1 MERELYVL
9 RIWAYSTSGFELI
22 FSIDKID
29 QRREC
34 LVERD
39 GRNVSGL

>member
-1 MERELYVL
+1 MYYVSGATP
-9 RIWAYSTSGFELI
+9 ISGFVLI
-22 FSIDKID
+22 FTIDKID
-29 QRREC
+29 QRRKC